1 MTPFLYIIAKIFYG
15 QYGDRLYTRT
25 FVFPNRR
32 AGLFFQKYLAEI
44 AGKPLFS
51 PTILTIQE
59 LFEGFS
65 PYRSSEKV
73 ELLVLLHRLYGEI
86 SGSDEPFDD
95 FLYWGE
101 MLLSDFNDVDKY
113 LSLIHI

>member
-1 MTPFLYIIAKIFYG
+1 MTRENSKDNRMTPFLYKVVRKFHG

-44 AGKPLFS
+44 AGKPMFS

-65 PYRSSEKV
+65 PYRPSEKV
-73 ELLVLLHRLYGEI
+73 ESLVLLHRLYGKI

-95 FLYWGE
+95 FLVISGCDE
-101 MLLSDFNDVDKY
+101 T
-113 LSLIHI
+113 